1 MCVYI
6 YIYIYIYIHAYI
18 HTYIHAYTFTCVC
31 ELFKPTVTS
40 KHSHTLTAADR
51 VMVLTATPNIANR
64 EHVKR
69 EEDLDALLLT
79 F

>member
-1 MCVYI
+1 MRKCKCVCVCVCVGVCG
-6 YIYIYIYIHAYI
+6 
-18 HTYIHAYTFTCVC
+18 CVC

-40 KHSHTLTAADR
+40 KHSHTLAAADR
-51 VMVLTATPNIANR
+51 VMVLTATPNIADR
-64 EHVKR
+64 EHMKR